1 MHGQSS
7 MFGPETSGDTSN
19 AISSPGLEDGLTPF
33 DLLGGATIGPS
44 GPGVVTVSRS
54 PWREQARARLTKETS
69 GLSFGDSSP
78 SATLSLSLGNRLR
91 ERMANYGSLEYSLT
105 WKRSRIASGLPISVL
120 RASER
125 RTSGKGFTGWP
136 TARAEDSEQ
145 TGGHRGK
152 PDTLTSA
159 ARTLNGWP
167 TPKVQNANGAGAHGE
182 GGRDL
187 QTTAQLVGWP
197 TTTTMDHIERK
208 GLRPSRTATNR
219 TGGYIAEVL
228 AGWATPTT
236 RDHKDERSEGTVPVN
251 GLLGRQVWSSNAET
265 ESTGVSRLNPL
276 FSLWLMG
283 YPAEWGYCGAP
294 VTPSSRTSRRSS

>member
-1 MHGQSS
+1 MSDQSS
-7 MFGPETSGDTSN
+7 MFSSPTSGGT
-19 AISSPGLEDGLTPF
+19 APVISSPGSEDGPTRSVSPGF
-33 DLLGGATIGPS
+33 PMTTPS
-44 GPGVVTVSRS
+44 GPEVAPVS
-54 PWREQARARLTKETS
+54 PLAWQAVERARLTNGT
-69 GLSFGDSSP
+69 FGPLFDGISQSAALQSSLE
-78 SATLSLSLGNRLR
+78 SKLR
-91 ERMANYGSLEYSLT
+91 ARMGAYGSPEYALT
-105 WKRSRIASGLPISVL
+105 WKGWTMPSGLPICAL
-120 RASER
+120 RASQR
-125 RTSGKGFTGWP
+125 HTSGKGFTGWP

-294 VTPSSRTSRRSS
+294 VTPSSRPSQPSS